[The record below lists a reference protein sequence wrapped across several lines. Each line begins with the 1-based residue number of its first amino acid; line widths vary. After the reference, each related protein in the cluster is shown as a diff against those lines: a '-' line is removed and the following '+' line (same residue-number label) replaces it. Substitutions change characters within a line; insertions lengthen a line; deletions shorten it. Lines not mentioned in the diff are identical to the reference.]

1 MSKYFN
7 SLVLAVIGLIFF
19 LIGITTTAVTT
30 NQGYNKSAEKEWIL
44 VGGVSSTSATFR
56 VRSVLAATSVS
67 VGFVLSEQEELSNPI
82 LKVTL
87 GDNADTTDKRIFD
100 LNATALSPQ
109 TTYYYATI
117 RTDQSEN
124 SLIRN
129 GRFQTPAIE
138 GQAFSFKIATAGCA
152 WTGSESDVFRQVA
165 KHDPLF
171 LLHLGDFHYED
182 IATNDMNKRL
192 EAVDIVMGSN
202 AQRELFRQVP
212 LAYIWDDHDW
222 LGNDSG
228 EAEKDSGARETA
240 LKSYQLAF
248 PHHPLAL
255 NGDAVPIYHAF
266 TIGTVR
272 FILTDLRSE
281 ANETHIY
288 SDEQRDWLYQELSA
302 ADQYDFVIW
311 ASSKPWIG
319 KVTLGEDNWAGQ
331 PEDRQQLSDIISTT
345 LAQSQNLLAVS
356 SDSHMVAFDDGS
368 NTYYGR
374 NSSNGNDIMS
384 FPILQSGPFDR
395 LGSAK
400 GGPFSDGCHTVEKE
414 RNHQYAIISFEA
426 DTGGE
431 PCLEITT
438 YDQQEVVMNRKLC
451 GKIFQ
456 KSAPGTGSCSAQN
469 FRSESYAMLGVVIAL
484 WILLTMTC
492 CYFMNPKRGSLISI
506 IVLVFVVATLLSA
519 LVPLASGIV
528 QWDVRAVLII
538 AVVQMIVSSFYVGV
552 WSYSTKTTE

>member
-19 LIGITTTAVTT
+19 LIGITTTAVST
-30 NQGYNKSAEKEWIL
+30 NKSYNKSPEKEWIL

-56 VRSVLAATSVS
+56 VRSVLAATSGS
-67 VGFVLSEQEELSNPI
+67 VNFILSEQEDLSNPI
-82 LKVTL
+82 LKVAL
-87 GDNADTTDKRIFD
+87 GSTNNDNDKPIFD

-109 TTYYYATI
+109 TIYYYATI
-117 RTDQSEN
+117 RTDQPEN
-124 SLIRN
+124 SSLRN
-129 GRFQTPAIE
+129 GSFQTPAVE
-138 GQAFSFKIATAGCA
+138 GEPFSFKIATAGCA
-152 WTGSESDVFRQVA
+152 WTGSESDIFRQIA
-165 KHDPLF
+165 KHNPLF

-182 IATNDMNKRL
+182 ISTNDMDKRL
-192 EAVDIVMGSN
+192 QAVDTVMGSSS
-202 AQRELFRQVP
+202 QRELFSQVP

-228 EAEKDSGARETA
+228 EAEKESGARETA

-255 NGDAVPIYHAF
+255 QGDAVPIYHAF
-266 TIGTVR
+266 TIGTIR

-281 ANETHIY
+281 ADQTHIY

-319 KVTLGEDNWAGQ
+319 KESLGEDNWAGQ
-331 PEDRQQLSDIISTT
+331 PEDRQQLSDLISAK
-345 LAQSQNLLAVS
+345 LAQSQNLLVVS
-356 SDSHMVAFDDGS
+356 SDSHMLAFDDGS
-368 NTYYGR
+368 NTYYGK
-374 NSSNGNDIMS
+374 NSSNGNDVMS

-400 GGPFSDGCHTVEKE
+400 GGPFSNGCHTVEKE
-414 RNHQYAIISFEA
+414 RNHQYAIISFETDA
-426 DTGGE
+426 TGE

-438 YDQQEVVMNRKLC
+438 YDEQAIVMNRKLC

-456 KSAPGTGSCSAQN
+456 KSDPGTGSCSAEN
-469 FRSESYAMLGVVIAL
+469 FRSESYAMLGVIIVL
-484 WILLTMTC
+484 WVLLTIAS
-492 CYFMNPKRGSLISI
+492 CYFISAKSGSLISI
-506 IVLVFVVATLLSA
+506 IVLVFLVATLVSA
-519 LVPLASGIV
+519 LVPLASGII
-528 QWDVRAVLII
+528 QWDTRAALII
-538 AVVQMIVSSFYVGV
+538 AVVQVIVSFIYVGA
-552 WSYSTKTTE
+552 WSYSMKGTE